1 MQLPTNLILLGAKV
15 KAMTQSLAY
24 KIIRQWKMR
33 TDTYQEALDWKATIR
48 NMAYAK
54 GAATDTKGN
63 APPSSRIWRSV
74 KHKDFPRNIRF
85 FLWMLLHGA
94 YKVGPHWE
102 KIPGYEDWGT
112 CHTCGVTESMTH
124 ILTQCT
130 APGQSQI
137 WDLTSELWQLKTKS
151 DLRPS
156 LGEIM
161 ACGIIEKANTGTS
174 RLFRIV
180 VSESAHLIWK
190 LRNERV
196 IGEKGPASTRE
207 IHNRWIK
214 SINNRIALDCA
225 LTDATKYGKK
235 SIRKSVVRKTWCKV
249 LCDEDRLPDDWTRE
263 TGVLVG
269 VG

>member
-1 MQLPTNLILLGAKV
+1 MK
-15 KAMTQSLAY
+15 
-24 KIIRQWKMR
+24 
-33 TDTYQEALDWKATIR
+33 TDTYQEALDRKATRR

-54 GAATDTKGN
+54 GATTDAKGN
-63 APPSSRIWRSV
+63 APPSSKIWRSV

-85 FLWMLLHGA
+85 FLWMLIHGA
-94 YKVGPHWE
+94 YKVGSHWE
-102 KIPGYEDWGT
+102 KIPGYEDWGK
-112 CHTCGVTESMTH
+112 CQICGVTESMTH

-130 APGQSQI
+130 APGQGQI
-137 WDLTSELWQLKTKS
+137 WDLTSELWQLKTGS
-151 DLRPS
+151 DLRPT

-161 ACGIIEKANTGTS
+161 ACGTIEKANTGIS

-207 IHNRWIK
+207 IRNRWVK

-225 LTDATKYGKK
+225 LIDATKYGKK

-249 LCDEDRLPDDWTRE
+249 LRDEDRLPNDWTRE